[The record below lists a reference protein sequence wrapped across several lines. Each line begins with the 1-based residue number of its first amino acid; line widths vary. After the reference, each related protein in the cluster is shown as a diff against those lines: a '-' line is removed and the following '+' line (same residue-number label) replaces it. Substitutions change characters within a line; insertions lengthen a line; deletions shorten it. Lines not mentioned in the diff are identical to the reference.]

1 MTVTNRCPAC
11 RATYWVGARHICPR
25 PAPPP
30 PGSRLAATIALWTFA
45 GVVCLVAGWALNSV
59 FGVF

>member
-11 RATYWVGARHICPR
+11 RTTYWVGARHICPR
-25 PAPPP
+25 PAPPR
-30 PGSRLAATIALWTFA
+30 PGSSLATTIALAVFVLA
-45 GVVCLVAGWALNSV
+45 VGLAAGWALNSV

>member
-1 MTVTNRCPAC
+1 MTLSTTCPTC
-11 RATYWVGARHICPR
+11 GATMWRGSLHCCPR

-30 PGSRLAATIALWTFA
+30 PGSSLATTIALWTFA
-45 GVVCLVAGWALNSV
+45 GVVCLAAGWALNSV